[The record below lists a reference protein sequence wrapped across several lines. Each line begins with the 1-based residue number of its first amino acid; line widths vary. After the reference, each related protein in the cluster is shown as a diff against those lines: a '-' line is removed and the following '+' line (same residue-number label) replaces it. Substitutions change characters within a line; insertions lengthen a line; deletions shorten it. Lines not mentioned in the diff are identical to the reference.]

1 MNLERLEQAKKGDK
15 TAFAELFE
23 HLRPTVFAIALR
35 VAGANDAEDVT
46 MQAFLRIWQALPQF
60 EGRSSPQS
68 WAYRIAMNCALDNVR
83 RKKRNVEQ
91 SLTIQVDEN
100 GSELSVLETVADER
114 TPPPAHEM
122 ENNELRIRVQKAMRK
137 LPDEH
142 RIVLELRYTEEMDY
156 ATIARATG
164 VSIGTVMSRL
174 FNAKRKLKRILT
186 ENKP

>member
-15 TAFAELFE
+15 AAFAELFE

-35 VAGANDAEDVT
+35 VAGASDAEDVT

-83 RKKRNVEQ
+83 RKKRNAEQ

-100 GSELSVLETVADER
+100 GSELS
-114 TPPPAHEM
+114 AHEM
-122 ENNELRIRVQKAMRK
+122 ESHELRIRVQKAMRK

-142 RIVLELRYTEEMDY
+142 RIVLELRYTEDMDY
-156 ATIARATG
+156 ATIAHATG